1 MQFIQALSAVAFL
14 TCNGCASVSSES
26 SIYTDRS
33 AAQPET
39 IKQEREI
46 FYIGHSL
53 MSDIPDMV
61 EALAQAKG
69 AEVEW
74 QEQFILGAPLR
85 WQWEQPSR
93 GDDQFEPTYQ
103 SLYTEGI
110 TAETTD
116 LIVTDSVPRGS
127 AAEVKESIEYLG
139 KFAEFAREKNPDVR
153 IWYYETW
160 HCIKS
165 GTPEGC
171 DYDTQSPTRHLPW
184 RERIEE
190 DAEMWRTT
198 AQKAAPNIRIIPAGQ
213 ALGYLV
219 DAAKAGEVP
228 GFDGVEDFFDDDI
241 HVNPYGKLFVAYVH
255 VAAVFGI
262 DPVGLPYDISDR
274 WGRSYW
280 DTPNWQNRQ
289 WPEPDPAAVRR
300 MQEIARKAVRD
311 QSVHTR

>member
-1 MQFIQALSAVAFL
+1 MRNGALLSLGFLLAACAPVDPGTSTAASA
-14 TCNGCASVSSES
+14 
-26 SIYTDRS
+26 S
-33 AAQPET
+33 AAPSAPSE
-39 IKQEREI
+39 QEREI

-53 MSDIPDMV
+53 MSDVPDMV
-61 EALAQAKG
+61 EALVETEG

-85 WQWEQPSR
+85 WQWDQPSR
-93 GDDQFEPTYQ
+93 GDDQFESTYQ
-103 SLYTEGI
+103 TLYTDGI

-127 AAEVKESIEYLG
+127 EAEVQESIEYLG

-165 GTPEGC
+165 GTPKGC

-184 RERIEE
+184 RERIEK
-190 DAEMWRTT
+190 DAEMWRTI
-198 AQKAAPNIRIIPAGQ
+198 ASDAAPEIRIIPVGQ
-213 ALGYLV
+213 ALGDLV
-219 DAAKAGEVP
+219 DAAEAGEVP
-228 GFDGVEDFFDDDI
+228 GFSTVEGFFDDDI
-241 HVNPYGKLFVAYVH
+241 HVNPYGKLFVAYVY

-262 DPVGLPYDISDR
+262 DPVGLPYDITDR

-280 DTPNWQNRQ
+280 DTPNWQNKQ
-289 WPEPDPAAVRR
+289 WPEPDLAAVRK
-300 MQEIARKAVRD
+300 MQEVAREAVSEHLG
-311 QSVHTR
+311 QSD